1 MADMLKEDLELR
13 IKLGKSFDKTQ
24 GNGGEY
30 IECTT
35 VQPCIIYIML
45 PP

>member
-13 IKLGKSFDKTQ
+13 IKLGESFDKTQ

-30 IECTT
+30 
-35 VQPCIIYIML
+35 
-45 PP
+45 